1 MSLGMTY
8 EQYWDGDV
16 WMVRDFRKSHKLKL
30 EEQNRQA
37 WLQGMY
43 VYSAIGSMAPLLR
56 AFSKARKP
64 DEYMKEPLDMYG
76 VRKEQKEKADPSQK
90 HTEQSK
96 SDTKAKQLMEI
107 WAINFNKR
115 FEERQR
121 EKEKESEGKEVS
133 ENGG

>member
-16 WMVRDFRKSHKLKL
+16 WMVRDFFKSHKLKL

-43 VYSAIGSMAPLLR
+43 VYSAIGSMAPILR

-64 DEYMKEPLDMYG
+64 EEYMSGPIDIYG
-76 VRKEQKEKADPSQK
+76 FRKERKENSKPEQAKVDQK
-90 HTEQSK
+90 K
-96 SDTKAKQLMEI
+96 SDAKARQLMEI
-107 WAINFNKR
+107 WAINFNQK
-115 FEERQR
+115 FEERQ
-121 EKEKESEGKEVS
+121 KQLQSERKEVG
-133 ENGG
+133 ENG